1 MQQQVPDA
9 GTYAHRYLADVVG
22 VTGPV
27 AAQYE
32 QGLIIDRDLGWVEVF
47 TVLAIA
53 LIVGVRFRSLLAP
66 LAALACA
73 GTAYVLAVRL
83 VDVGRAAYRDRASTK
98 RRTRS
103 SSCCCSA

>member
-1 MQQQVPDA
+1 MQQQVSDA

-32 QGLIIDRDLGWVEVF
+32 QGLIIDHDLVWVELL

-53 LIVGVRFRSLLAP
+53 LIVSPQVPVPAQHLRSPRWRARELRVR
-66 LAALACA
+66 
-73 GTAYVLAVRL
+73 VLAVRL
-83 VDVGRAAYRDRASTK
+83 VA
-98 RRTRS
+98 
-103 SSCCCSA
+103 